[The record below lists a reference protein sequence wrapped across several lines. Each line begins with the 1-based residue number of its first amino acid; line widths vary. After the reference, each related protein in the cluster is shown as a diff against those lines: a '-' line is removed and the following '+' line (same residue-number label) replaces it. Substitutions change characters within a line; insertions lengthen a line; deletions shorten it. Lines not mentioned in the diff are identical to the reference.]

1 MSESNIALRINLTT
15 GRSSLIE
22 VDSEDSILE
31 RFAGD
36 VRGKTI
42 EKIGQICV
50 REWSDCVL
58 SSARTVVIID
68 AYRADNFERVD
79 IPEELTAER
88 YLSRQTRSQGITI

>member
-1 MSESNIALRINLTT
+1 
-15 GRSSLIE
+15 
-22 VDSEDSILE
+22 
-31 RFAGD
+31 
-36 VRGKTI
+36 
-42 EKIGQICV
+42 V